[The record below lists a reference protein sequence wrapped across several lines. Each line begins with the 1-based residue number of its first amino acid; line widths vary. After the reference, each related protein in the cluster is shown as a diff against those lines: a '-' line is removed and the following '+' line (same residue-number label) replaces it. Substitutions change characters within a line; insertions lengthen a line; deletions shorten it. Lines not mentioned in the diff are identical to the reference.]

1 MDETI
6 KNFGEQLAWSPV
18 MENRDRWQKSDKF
31 IVCGM
36 GGSALAAGLLRVAQP
51 QLDLLVHRDYG
62 LPRVPEYFLRES
74 LIILSSYSGNTAETL
89 DTGREALEM
98 GLKLAVVTSGGPSA
112 GLGVNKLL
120 DWARQNGIPHIV
132 LPAGLQPRM
141 ALGYALKA
149 LGALLGDEQMLA
161 MLSTTTL
168 TATSLEAPGEA
179 LASKLGSRIPVI
191 YSSAVNFPLAYH
203 WKIIFNETAK
213 IPAFANA
220 FPELNHNEMQS
231 FDAVEETKDLVD
243 KFAFIFLVDEHDDPR
258 ISKRFSVLKKLYSER
273 GLEVEEI
280 NLTGATVWTKVFQ
293 SLILAS
299 WTAYYLAQKYQRDP
313 NTVPMIEEFKK
324 LVG

>member
-18 MENRDRWQKSDKF
+18 MENRDRWQKGDKF

-74 LIILSSYSGNTAETL
+74 LIILSSYSGNTEETL

-98 GLKLAVVTSGGPSA
+98 GLRIAVLASGG
-112 GLGVNKLL
+112 KLL
-120 DWARQNGIPHIV
+120 DWAKQNGLPHIV
-132 LPAGLQPRM
+132 LPAGMQPRM

-149 LGALLGDEQMLA
+149 LGALIGDEQMLA

-168 TATSLEAPGEA
+168 TPASLEASGEA
-179 LASKLGSRIPVI
+179 LGAKLGARIPVI

-231 FDAVEETKDLVD
+231 FDVAEQTKDLVS
-243 KFAFIFLVDEHDDPR
+243 KFAFIFLADEHDDPR
-258 ISKRFSVLKKLYSER
+258 IIKRFAVLKKLYTDR
-273 GLEVEEI
+273 GLPVEEI
-280 NLTGATVWTKVFQ
+280 NLTGVTVWTKVFQ
-293 SLILAS
+293 SLLLAS
-299 WTAYYLAQKYQRDP
+299 WTAYYLAQHYQRDP
-313 NTVPMIEEFKK
+313 SAVPMIEEFKK